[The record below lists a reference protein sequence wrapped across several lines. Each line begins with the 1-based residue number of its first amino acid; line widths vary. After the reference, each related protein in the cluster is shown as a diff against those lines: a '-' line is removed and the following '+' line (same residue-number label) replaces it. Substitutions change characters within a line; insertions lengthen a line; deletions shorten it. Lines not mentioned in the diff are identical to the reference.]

1 MAAARAKMIARR
13 FGGKDV
19 SKTGGKGSMRRKKK
33 TVHKT
38 AQSDDKRIGATLKK
52 LGVSDIPG
60 IEEVNVFKRDGSV
73 VHFKH
78 NVKLQA
84 STGANTYV
92 ITGKHDEKSIQEL
105 MPGILPH
112 LGPELAQQLQRT
124 MTTEKRRFEESLS
137 VLKKRLAWYAENQD
151 MIDKNDELVKN
162 QQNQITTL
170 KKRLVQLEEVAR
182 VVARVVAVAALA
194 HQLLRLRSPATAI
207 RAVMAQGTPGSQLR
221 AMCLYKSIL

>member
-73 VHFKH
+73 VH
-78 NVKLQA
+78 
-84 STGANTYV
+84 
-92 ITGKHDEKSIQEL
+92 
-105 MPGILPH
+105 
-112 LGPELAQQLQRT
+112 LAP
-124 MTTEKRRFEESLS
+124 
-137 VLKKRLAWYAENQD
+137 VNQ
-151 MIDKNDELVKN
+151 
-162 QQNQITTL
+162 T
-170 KKRLVQLEEVAR
+170 
-182 VVARVVAVAALA
+182 
-194 HQLLRLRSPATAI
+194 
-207 RAVMAQGTPGSQLR
+207 
-221 AMCLYKSIL
+221 